1 VKAKSARTKGKR
13 KKPASLD
20 QLYPGMP
27 AADSITGV
35 EEARLGKRVFQ
46 IIHTTEVDQ
55 YEQAA
60 SKPPPKKRRS
70 KAQTHKR

>member
-1 VKAKSARTKGKR
+1 MKAKSARTKGKR

-60 SKPPPKKRRS
+60 PKPPQKKRRR
-70 KAQTHKR
+70 KPQTHKR

>member
-1 VKAKSARTKGKR
+1 
-13 KKPASLD
+13 
-20 QLYPGMP
+20 MP

-35 EEARLGKRVFQ
+35 EEAKLGKRVFQ

-60 SKPPPKKRRS
+60 PKPPPKKRRS